1 MANRAEE
8 CRLRAEQREQTAKAA
23 TDPTEQCIYAELAR
37 QWRQM
42 AAQAEVLEQRRA
54 EKAGATG
61 AAGTASSKG
70 RKRFANGTLLLAP
83 CIGLSI
89 RPVSRHRPPYVTCL

>member
-8 CRLRAEQREQTAKAA
+8 CRLRAEQCEQTAKVA
-23 TDPTEQCIYAELAR
+23 TNPTEQRIYAELAR

-54 EKAGATG
+54 EKLERLEQQ
-61 AAGTASSKG
+61 AARG
-70 RKRFANGTLLLAP
+70 
-83 CIGLSI
+83 
-89 RPVSRHRPPYVTCL
+89 VSA